1 MRLLEGEEKMEGKF
15 VTIMTK
21 NFPKL
26 MSETQLTLPNGR
38 EHSIR
43 QLVKKKKKD
52 HVNNIEKVRQTCS
65 PAAMVLEGAI
75 LAPGRESYP
84 CSYPAGDHVC
94 YNTDLPRK
102 M

>member
-43 QLVKKKKKD
+43 QLVKKKKKRSC
-52 HVNNIEKVRQTCS
+52 K
-65 PAAMVLEGAI
+65 
-75 LAPGRESYP
+75 
-84 CSYPAGDHVC
+84 
-94 YNTDLPRK
+94 
-102 M
+102 